1 MAKKPVPPIEPD
13 DWDDDEAGFL
23 LPLEPPPPVRDPTD
37 LRPHTRQLADLLRAR
52 FPDRWIGVEIGT
64 LPLRCEDDLF
74 SDFIDLGDGLGV
86 RLDYDPEEPERVLW
100 ISAGNRDHGGEPLDF
115 PRDSEA
121 CRGRMLS
128 TGEIA
133 ELLDFL
139 DREAAY

>member
-13 DWDDDEAGFL
+13 DWDDDGAGFL
-23 LPLEPPPPVRDPTD
+23 QPLKPPPPVRDPAD
-37 LRPHTRQLADLLRAR
+37 LRLHTRQLADFLRAR
-52 FPDRWIGVEIGT
+52 FPDRWVGVEIGT

-100 ISAGNRDHGGEPLDF
+100 ISAGNRDLGGEPLDF
-115 PRDSEA
+115 PRDSED

-128 TGEIA
+128 TAEIA